1 MHNTHHSNISI
12 YEDEEII
19 TKEKEIPNSNEL
31 LSSKIKENSTKEKLK
46 GRTASQ
52 PIQSTLTKENIKTR
66 NKKDIFKKK
75 DENSNSFLETK
86 KNSLAVTATKYLKN
100 KKLENNSMKINSE
113 TKFSFNDDY
122 FGSNV
127 IENRNDTLY
136 LFSKIKAE
144 NKKNK
149 EIIHNQ
155 KKIKEELKTCTFKP
169 KVTPIKKIN
178 DLFRAP
184 TNNFVKLQKISNP
197 KNTKLSYI
205 DRLHTWNKV
214 VKDK

>member
-1 MHNTHHSNISI
+1 M
-12 YEDEEII
+12 
-19 TKEKEIPNSNEL
+19 
-31 LSSKIKENSTKEKLK
+31 
-46 GRTASQ
+46 RTATSESLDPSSGLSFMFAE

-86 KNSLAVTATKYLKN
+86 KNSLPVTATKYLKN

-113 TKFSFNDDY
+113 IKFSFNDDY

>member
-66 NKKDIFKKK
+66 NKDIFKKK

-127 IENRNDTLY
+127 IENRNDSLY

-169 KVTPIKKIN
+169 KVTPIKNIN

-197 KNTKLSYI
+197 KNSKLSYI

>member
-113 TKFSFNDDY
+113 IKFSFNDDY

-197 KNTKLSYI
+197 KNSKLSYI

>member
-197 KNTKLSYI
+197 NNTKLSYI

>member
-197 KNTKLSYI
+197 KNSKLSYI